1 MPVALLASTSY
12 REEAVVAAIEM
23 TGVVKTHGPVRAL
36 DGIDLRVD
44 EGEIVA
50 LLGPN
55 GAGKSTAFDVLLD
68 LVRPTAGRVEVLG
81 GPPAAARGRVGA
93 MLQSAGLPEQVT
105 VRELVRLVGRAHPRA
120 LPVDEVLAR
129 TGLTSRAGRTV
140 TALSGGERQRLLLAL
155 ALVGQP
161 ELLLLDEPTAAMDV
175 LSRRSFWSQARAAA
189 GGATLLF
196 ATHDLAEAAA
206 AADRVVVLAAGRVV
220 ADGTPA
226 SLAGNGDLET
236 AFLDL
241 TLQSPLTHPGAQR

>member
-1 MPVALLASTSY
+1 M
-12 REEAVVAAIEM
+12 AAIEM